1 MAVENDK
8 KKLLITGSSGFLGC
22 HLLQLSTAK
31 WEVYSI
37 YHQNQPKTHIQHAI
51 SCDVTNY
58 IELGNWIED
67 IKPDAVI
74 HTAALTDVNYCQNNP
89 QESYSVNVEASR
101 NLAGLCSDLNI
112 PFAFTSTDLVFDGQK
127 GNYTEEDTPNP
138 LMRYGEHKVMAEEEV
153 LRIYPRATVFR
164 LPVMFGYKAASE
176 KNYLQQLIKNLN
188 AGLPQK
194 LFTDEYRSVCGAK
207 SIAKGLLQL
216 FENTN
221 GIYHLAGTEKFSRYE
236 FALLAAELYDLNK
249 SLILP
254 CLQADVRM
262 AAPRPADVSL
272 NISKAV
278 ALGYQPLPVTDE
290 LTLIKDNE

>member
-1 MAVENDK
+1 MAITDNK
-8 KKLLITGSSGFLGC
+8 KRLLITGGSGFLGY
-22 HLLQLSTAK
+22 HLLASASTQ
-31 WEVYSI
+31 WEVCAI
-37 YHQNQPKTHIQHAI
+37 HHQHQPRYNTCI
-51 SCDVTNY
+51 SLLCDVTNY
-58 IELGNWIED
+58 IELGNLLED
-67 IKPDAVI
+67 IEPDAVI

-278 ALGYQPLPVTDE
+278 AIGYQPLLITDE

>member
-1 MAVENDK
+1 MEISNR
-8 KKLLITGSSGFLGC
+8 KLLLTGGSGFLGY
-22 HLLQLSTAK
+22 HLLKLAK
-31 WEVYSI
+31 PYWDIYTL
-37 YHQNQPKTHIQHAI
+37 YHQNQPKTHIQQAI

-67 IKPDAVI
+67 IEPDAVI

-138 LMRYGEHKVMAEEEV
+138 LMHYGEHKAIAEKEV

-164 LPVMFGYKAASE
+164 LPVLFGYKAASE
-176 KNYLQQLIKNLN
+176 KNYLQQLIKNLSSGI
-188 AGLPQK
+188 AQK
-194 LFTDEYRSVCGAK
+194 LFTDEYRSVCGAI

-216 FENTN
+216 FENTY
-221 GIYHLAGTEKFSRYE
+221 GIYHLAGEKKLSRYE
-236 FALLAAELYDLNK
+236 FALLAAELYGLNK
-249 SLILP
+249 SLIIP
-254 CLQADVRM
+254 CLQADVRT

-278 ALGYQPLPVTDE
+278 ALGYQPQLVTDE